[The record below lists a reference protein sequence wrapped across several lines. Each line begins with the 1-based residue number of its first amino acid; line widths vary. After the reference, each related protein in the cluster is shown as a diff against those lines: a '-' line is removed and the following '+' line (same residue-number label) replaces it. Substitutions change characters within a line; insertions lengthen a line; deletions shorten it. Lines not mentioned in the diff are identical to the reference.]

1 MALLRRVGLEDK
13 AKAFPSQLSGGQ
25 KQRIAIVRALAMHP
39 EVMLFDEPTSALD
52 PEMVGEVLDVMVNLA
67 EEGMTMICVTHE
79 MGFARTVADRL
90 IFMDQG
96 QIVEAGKPDTL
107 FTAPRHPRLR
117 QFLNQIL

>member
-1 MALLRRVGLEDK
+1 MIQD
-13 AKAFPSQLSGGQ
+13 
-25 KQRIAIVRALAMHP
+25 
-39 EVMLFDEPTSALD
+39 
-52 PEMVGEVLDVMVNLA
+52 VLDVMKFVA
-67 EEGMTMICVTHE
+67 EQGITMVVVTHE